1 MIGNSIGKNKF
12 EAKGKGWFNTI
23 NSKSREL
30 LGPQSFFGS
39 FGLIP
44 MDTSISSFQIFET
57 VTRDYDAPIKV

>member
-12 EAKGKGWFNTI
+12 EEEGKGWYNTI
-23 NSKSREL
+23 NSKFREL

-44 MDTSISSFQIFET
+44 MDTSISLFQIFDT
-57 VTRDYDAPIKV
+57 VPKDYDAPLKV